1 MSLPNK
7 KLYSIRP
14 KPGDIILA
22 LLILLAAALLSL
34 RLSRGADGQT
44 ALIYENGVLTHTI
57 SLSGTGG
64 YRLELEHC
72 SVEVANGKIRFLES
86 DCPDKLC
93 VRTGWISR
101 SGESAVCLPNRVEI
115 VILGDSV
122 DVDAI
127 T

>member
-14 KPGDIILA
+14 KPGDIYLA
-22 LLILLAAALLSL
+22 LPDTACRRFASL
-34 RLSRGADGQT
+34 RAFKGADGQT
-44 ALIYENGVLTHTI
+44 ALIYENGVPYHTI
-57 SLSGTGG
+57 SLPARG

-86 DCPDKLC
+86 DCPDQLC

-101 SGESAVCLPNRVEI
+101 RVKRRMPSNRVEI
-115 VILGDSV
+115 VILGDSW
-122 DVDAI
+122 
-127 T
+127 TLTP